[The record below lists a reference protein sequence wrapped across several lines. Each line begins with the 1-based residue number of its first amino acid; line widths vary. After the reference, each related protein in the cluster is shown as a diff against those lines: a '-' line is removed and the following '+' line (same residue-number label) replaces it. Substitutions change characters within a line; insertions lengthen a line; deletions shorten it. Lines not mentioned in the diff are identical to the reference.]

1 MDERP
6 GGRSNAL
13 TVDRLIAR
21 LEELERAFAAL
32 QRAYVDLQ
40 ATTRA
45 RPRAPLVDELL
56 ADGPARGH
64 AGPVPKDTGVGRAP
78 TSVGVSA

>member
-6 GGRSNAL
+6 EGRSNAL

-21 LEELERAFAAL
+21 LDELERAYAAL

-45 RPRAPLVDELL
+45 RPRAPLLDELL
-56 ADGPARGH
+56 TAGPARGH
-64 AGPVPKDTGVGRAP
+64 ARSLPADACASRAPASAGVGA
-78 TSVGVSA
+78 

>member
-6 GGRSNAL
+6 EGRSNAV
-13 TVDRLIAR
+13 TVDHLIAR
-21 LEELERAFAAL
+21 LEELERAYAAL

-45 RPRAPLVDELL
+45 RPRAPLVDEVL
-56 ADGPARGH
+56 AAGPARGQARSLAAD
-64 AGPVPKDTGVGRAP
+64 AGAVRASASSGVG
-78 TSVGVSA
+78 V